1 MSEDVHWLDEGRELS
16 TAEFAALSGI
26 PEDLLLELVG
36 TGVIVVREVARQR
49 YLCTARTVHI
59 ARKAGRL
66 HRDFE
71 LDASGLTVALR
82 LLERVHEL
90 ELDVRRL
97 RAELARVD

>member
-1 MSEDVHWLDEGRELS
+1 MSDDVHWLDEGRELS
-16 TAEFAALSGI
+16 TAEFAELSGI

-49 YLCTARTVHI
+49 YLCSAHTVHI

-97 RAELARVD
+97 RAELARGD